1 MRRRNLCRRPTL
13 RLLGTELADGLEMI
27 KFIYGMVVG
36 VALAFTMIFA
46 LNANSAKSVGTT
58 DSKIIV
64 GQ

>member
-1 MRRRNLCRRPTL
+1 L